1 MAFRHARTFARLPDR
16 LCAHYSHSL
25 SRARNEYVHVES
37 SHRIVDIV
45 MRNAMLALILGYG
58 DERTLSDYATN
69 LSGTHNEKLVHV
81 PTGDIREN
89 EGMYAVNPL

>member
-1 MAFRHARTFARLPDR
+1 MFAL
-16 LCAHYSHSL
+16 
-25 SRARNEYVHVES
+25 V
-37 SHRIVDIV
+37 
-45 MRNAMLALILGYG
+45 LGYG